1 MPEKLRDTS
10 RLCVHTM
17 TTRPLSL
24 EQALEAY
31 AEAGV
36 RGVTVWR
43 EHIEPLGA
51 EKAGKLLAA
60 SGLDVVSL
68 CRGGFFVAPG
78 HKARETARTDNR
90 QIIDEAAAIGAPLV
104 VLVCGADPEV
114 ELPVAR
120 QQILDAIAA
129 ILPHAKACGVKLA
142 IEPLHPMYA
151 DTRSAVNTLDMANNM
166 VMALGS
172 EQVGVAIDVYHL
184 WWDSFLKSEI
194 QRARD
199 TIFAFHVCDW
209 RTPTRDLLN
218 DRELMGRG
226 CIRIQE
232 IRGWVEEA
240 GFNGPIEVEIFS
252 DEYWQK
258 DQRNWLRLIKNAYL
272 EHV

>member
-1 MPEKLRDTS
+1 MAEKLRDTK

-24 EQALEAY
+24 EQAVEAY

-36 RGVTVWR
+36 HGITVWR
-43 EHIEPLGA
+43 EHIEPYGA
-51 EKAGKLLAA
+51 EKAGKILAA
-60 SGLDVVSL
+60 SGLEVVSL
-68 CRGGFFVAPG
+68 CRGGFFVAAG
-78 HKARETARTDNR
+78 HAARDKARTENR
-90 QIIDEAAAIGAPLV
+90 RIIDEAAAIGAPLV

-114 ELPVAR
+114 ELPTAR
-120 QQILDAIAA
+120 QQILDSIAA

-166 VMALGS
+166 VLALGS
-172 EQVGVAIDVYHL
+172 DHVGVAIDVYHL

-194 QRARD
+194 RRARD

-209 RTPTRDLLN
+209 RSPTRDILN

-226 CIRIQE
+226 CIRIRE
-232 IRGWVEEA
+232 IRQWVEEA
-240 GFNGPIEVEIFS
+240 GFTGPIEVEIFS
-252 DEYWQK
+252 EEYWSK